1 MIIFKQSVIQYLD
14 ELVLVLYINEYF
26 GYIESAE
33 LFVDKLTDYINEH
46 IITFPARKTPLK
58 IKYLGSKYM
67 FYKSNQRT
75 TWYIFFEQKD
85 TNFVIT
91 NIINSNSKEVK
102 WL

>member
-1 MIIFKQSVIQYLD
+1 M
-14 ELVLVLYINEYF
+14 VLVLYINEYF
-26 GYIESAE
+26 GYIENAE
-33 LFVDKLTDYINEH
+33 LFVDKLTDYINEN

>member
-26 GYIESAE
+26 GYIENAE
-33 LFVDKLTDYINEH
+33 LFVDKLTDYINEN